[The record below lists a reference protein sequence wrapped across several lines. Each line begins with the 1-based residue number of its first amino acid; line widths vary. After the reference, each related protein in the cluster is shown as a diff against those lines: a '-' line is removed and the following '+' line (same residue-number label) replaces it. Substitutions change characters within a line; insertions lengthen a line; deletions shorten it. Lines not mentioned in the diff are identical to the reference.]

1 MVSLS
6 LAGTVLIDFETEPLG
21 KASTQ
26 GLLVDAL
33 PKGSV
38 SKSINTVPAKD
49 KETMG

>member
-21 KASTQ
+21 KASTHIN
-26 GLLVDAL
+26 AL

-38 SKSINTVPAKD
+38 SKSINTVPAKA
-49 KETMG
+49 